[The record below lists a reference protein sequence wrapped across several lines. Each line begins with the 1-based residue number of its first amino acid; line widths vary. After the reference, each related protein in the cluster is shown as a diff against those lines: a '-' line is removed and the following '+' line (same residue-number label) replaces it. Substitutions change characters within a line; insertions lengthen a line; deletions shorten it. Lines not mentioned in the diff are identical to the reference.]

1 MTPKHI
7 LRWLPLL
14 AIACAIPAADSPVPS
29 AKGGAKKYIVM
40 LEGRNF
46 IFEHEG
52 EPTRFG
58 FSTTRDVKATDP
70 EEAERLAI
78 EDVRN
83 DDRLNGPLL
92 NDPADPPRITI
103 THYIEVESFDSLSR
117 PDLDYIFYAD
127 RDTR

>member
-1 MTPKHI
+1 MKPKHI
-7 LRWLPLL
+7 LRLLPLL
-14 AIACAIPAADSPVPS
+14 AIACASPVTDSPARS
-29 AKGGAKKYIVM
+29 AKGGVKKYIVM

-52 EPTRFG
+52 EPTLFG
-58 FSTTRDVKATDP
+58 FSTTRDVMAADP

-78 EDVRN
+78 QDIRD
-83 DDRLNGPLL
+83 DDRLNASLL
-92 NDPADPPRITI
+92 NDPANPPRITV

-117 PDLDYIFYAD
+117 PDLGYIFYED